1 MGIVI
6 MNIETTKERLLQLE
20 EEIKAIS
27 LKNDLQFHQ
36 QRVEKKHM
44 ALKSANG
51 TLWIVPNKSS
61 YDICL
66 SGQSLAAEMT
76 PFMTKLC
83 GCDCTS
89 YKQTKPK
96 PHQPF
101 WRVEDFMS
109 VKKAVY
115 HFAGI
120 DAF

>member
-1 MGIVI
+1 
-6 MNIETTKERLLQLE
+6 MNVETTKERLLRLE
-20 EEIKAIS
+20 KKIKSLS
-27 LKNDLQFHQ
+27 LKKDIKFHQ
-36 QRVEKKHM
+36 QRVVKKHM

-83 GCDCTS
+83 DSDCTS

-96 PHQPF
+96 HHIPY
-101 WRVEDFMS
+101 WRVEDFQI

-115 HFAGI
+115 RFAGLE
-120 DAF
+120 FT

>member
-1 MGIVI
+1 
-6 MNIETTKERLLQLE
+6 MNVETTKERLLQLE
-20 EEIKAIS
+20 KEIKSLS
-27 LKNDLQFHQ
+27 LKKDIKFHQ
-36 QRVEKKHM
+36 QRVVKKHM

-66 SGQSLAAEMT
+66 SRQSLAAEMT

-96 PHQPF
+96 PHIPY
-101 WRVEDFMS
+101 WRVEDFQI

-115 HFAGI
+115 RFAGLE
-120 DAF
+120 FK